1 MAIYLRVTDN
11 ALIDAVSAIRTTP
24 QLETDK
30 TLLELC
36 PAAHS
41 VYFENGEA
49 LGLLFDHTKAK
60 CALVD
65 EGMTGFRLVRADV
78 PRFGRMCSLYEPDRR
93 TTTGRRAAV
102 ILDALQHTARVA
114 RYVVDLVGPRIKST
128 LQIDEFGFDYRSQAR
143 VSFVSDRMYIAIVG
157 VTVLN
162 RVFDTGHGVE
172 LIDRNEY
179 RVAVKQVQTSARN
192 LLFSESDSLVLR
204 AQQALAPFMP
214 LEVRVVNSLLTDIWQ
229 RVITKPEEIGHYINH
244 LLLPRELTFIF
255 TTLVGILHAFYG
267 IE

>member
-1 MAIYLRVTDN
+1 M
-11 ALIDAVSAIRTTP
+11 
-24 QLETDK
+24 
-30 TLLELC
+30 
-36 PAAHS
+36 
-41 VYFENGEA
+41 
-49 LGLLFDHTKAK
+49 
-60 CALVD
+60 
-65 EGMTGFRLVRADV
+65 
-78 PRFGRMCSLYEPDRR
+78 
-93 TTTGRRAAV
+93 
-102 ILDALQHTARVA
+102 
-114 RYVVDLVGPRIKST
+114 
-128 LQIDEFGFDYRSQAR
+128 

-162 RVFDTGHGVE
+162 RVFDTCHGVE

-204 AQQALAPFMP
+204 AQQALAPFLP